1 MTCDAVDYL
10 YRLSDP
16 ELLLW
21 FQAFGGY
28 PTHDRR
34 QRRRLDAA
42 VAAAAGESRPAL
54 GLHERQAKGEAA
66 EVVTVAAGKVA

>member
-1 MTCDAVDYL
+1 MTSDAVDYL
-10 YRLSDP
+10 FRLSDP

-21 FQAFGGY
+21 FQAFGSY

-42 VAAAAGESRPAL
+42 VAAAAAENRPAL
-54 GLHERQAKGEAA
+54 GLHERQATGEAA
-66 EVVTVAAGKVA
+66 AVAPVAAGKVA